1 MISIFFCICTSRAL
15 SCTFSPASRWPSLP
29 PSLRPIPAAS
39 TPSAYSNHAVC
50 VQSLLFHL
58 YAVLRFG
65 FCFFF
70 CAAIRAR
77 WAIPPHLPFVGCK
90 AVSNTPAPSY
100 CCCLIF
106 VYACLLQH
114 AACLACAALS
124 LLFVAGRNCLPAC
137 CRFRRPPSPLHDPT
151 SVCAYIHPIF

>member
-1 MISIFFCICTSRAL
+1 MFILCLCVISNFFCICTSRAL

-100 CCCLIF
+100 CCCLLLLLNF
-106 VYACLLQH
+106 CL
-114 AACLACAALS
+114 
-124 LLFVAGRNCLPAC
+124 CLPPAARC
-137 CRFRRPPSPLHDPT
+137 VPCLRCTFAPVCRW
-151 SVCAYIHPIF
+151 A